1 MDCFVKLL
9 MAGKNWHIILM
20 FTKQRNAKLINNAKI
35 STVLIITAKKIRDK
49 PPKCGLKSFP
59 SAEQ

>member
-1 MDCFVKLL
+1 